1 MSQIQGDGARSERI
15 ERDLESNRNRYSN
28 VGVSGGRD
36 GKSISACAPNADD
49 EICLNNEV
57 LPVYNPLSAK
67 KKDNRLFPEYP
78 LYCEGLSRPVLRGVL
93 HLVLSIILPFGF
105 VHLYHEAN
113 GNAKGQI
120 AAALYILT
128 NIFCYGC
135 SGLYH
140 VGRWSVQ
147 TEILLHKLD
156 HCGIAI
162 LSTGTMVPLCLLLL
176 PFSVGAL
183 FLSLSLSLSI
193 WTCYNIFQLRP
204 SVLRQILVPAAI
216 LPFLPYCYFYMNY
229 VEWRCTLG
237 CMLFQVCGVIV
248 FTNQACDINPKIFG
262 YHEVFHLLV
271 VGAGVCVYLANF
283 SIIRRTCNHYTRY
296 SDILELIYAAFRS
309 TVNS

>member
-1 MSQIQGDGARSERI
+1 MAQSRSNDGTYDI
-15 ERDLESNRNRYSN
+15 MERDIEANRGRYVVIGNDS
-28 VGVSGGRD
+28 
-36 GKSISACAPNADD
+36 KSISACAPNADD

-57 LPVYNPLSAK
+57 LPVYMPLSAK
-67 KKDNRLFPEYP
+67 KKDNRLFPDYL

-93 HLVLSIILPFGF
+93 HLVLSIILPFGL

-113 GNAKGQI
+113 GNIKGQI
-120 AAALYILT
+120 AATLYIVT

-162 LSTGTMVPLCLLLL
+162 LSTGTMVPLCVLLL
-176 PFSVGAL
+176 PYNVGAL
-183 FLSLSLSLSI
+183 FLTISLSLSL

-229 VEWRCTLG
+229 IEWRCTLG
-237 CMLFQVCGVIV
+237 CMFFQVCGVIV
-248 FTNQACDINPKIFG
+248 FTNQLCDISPKIFG

-271 VGAGVCVYLANF
+271 VCAGVCVYLANF

-296 SDILELIYAAFRS
+296 NDILELIYVAFQNIFNES
-309 TVNS
+309 